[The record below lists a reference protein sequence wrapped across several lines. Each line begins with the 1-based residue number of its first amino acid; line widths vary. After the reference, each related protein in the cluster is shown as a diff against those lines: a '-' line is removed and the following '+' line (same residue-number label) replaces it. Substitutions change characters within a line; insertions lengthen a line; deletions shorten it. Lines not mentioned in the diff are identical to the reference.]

1 MLSLEE
7 ASCFINGGGIL
18 CYHWRRHLVL
28 SLEEASCVITGGGNP
43 HFAILRPQL
52 ASGYNISAVQYGNLR
67 LEQTFT
73 TFSQGY
79 NEEEKIYMPV
89 AISIN
94 IKSIKW
100 LKRI

>member
-7 ASCFINGGGIL
+7 ASCVITGGGIL

-28 SLEEASCVITGGGNP
+28 SLEEVSCVITGGGNP
-43 HFAILRPQL
+43 HCAIFWPQL

-79 NEEEKIYMPV
+79 NEEDK
-89 AISIN
+89 N
-94 IKSIKW
+94 IHACGNFHQY
-100 LKRI
+100 